1 MFSYDGEREVL
12 HDVSLR
18 IPKDGFVGIVG
29 ESGSGKSTVAA
40 LIMGRSAVRNGS
52 LTIGGRPVGSIRE
65 DSLMKAITYIGFH
78 SVFFKGTVRENLLL
92 ASPGATDEQ
101 LWQALDAC
109 ALSDYLRSLQGL
121 DTGLLENA
129 ANLSGGQKQ
138 RLALARALLHDSP
151 VYIFDEATSNID
163 VESEET
169 ILAQIRVLAET
180 KTIILISHRLAN
192 VVSAD
197 RIYVMESGRI
207 AESGAHA
214 ALLAQG
220 GVYARLWQT
229 QSALEN
235 YAKEAV

>member
-1 MFSYDGEREVL
+1 MLENVCFSYDGEREVL

-40 LIMGRSAVRNGS
+40 LIMGRSTVRNGS

-129 ANLSGGQKQ
+129 ANLSG
-138 RLALARALLHDSP
+138 RSLRCC
-151 VYIFDEATSNID
+151 
-163 VESEET
+163 
-169 ILAQIRVLAET
+169 R
-180 KTIILISHRLAN
+180 
-192 VVSAD
+192 
-197 RIYVMESGRI
+197 
-207 AESGAHA
+207 
-214 ALLAQG
+214 
-220 GVYARLWQT
+220 
-229 QSALEN
+229 
-235 YAKEAV
+235 